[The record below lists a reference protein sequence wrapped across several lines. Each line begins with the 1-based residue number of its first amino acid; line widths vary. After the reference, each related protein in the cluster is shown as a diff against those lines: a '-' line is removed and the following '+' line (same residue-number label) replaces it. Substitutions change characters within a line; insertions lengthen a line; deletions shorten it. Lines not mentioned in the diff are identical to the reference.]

1 MINVSITDMARLIL
15 KAPYYKPGHT
25 TRKGQSRGGYAEYIA
40 KREGVE
46 ILRSGM
52 ADYICN
58 RHGSNGLFS
67 DEGVPINLSKVH
79 EEIDNHP
86 GNIWGFIISLRREDA
101 ERLGYN
107 SAIQWINLLRSRRN
121 DIAKEMRIPPA
132 NLRWVAAY
140 HNKEVNPH
148 VHMLV
153 WSSRP
158 QEPFLSPKGIH
169 NIKKTLAGDIFRQEQ
184 IEIYKKQT
192 EVRDDLKERYR
203 QQIAELNTSIRENG
217 STVSPELYEKFALL
231 CKKVSSHKGKKIYGY
246 LDRSAKKLTDEIV
259 GFLARDEKIA
269 TLYDL
274 WYRYQCE
281 VFRIYTDTMP
291 EKIPLEENKE
301 FKSVRN
307 EVVRAAAN
315 LLRLPEQPVR
325 ETPKEKLS
333 EEEVRYLEAVAE
345 FGKADDMYR
354 LGRHYYDETDD
365 TDDAEYWLKSA
376 ADGGNV
382 QAMYLIYKGY
392 RDGKFTDHPGDRMKY
407 LRVAADRQYAL
418 AEYAFAM
425 QVDERMPN
433 LRLSYLMRASE
444 HGCSA
449 ADYEIGKLYCESG
462 QTEKGLPY
470 LEKATE
476 ADLWVRTRVGLF
488 YCYTLGEW
496 EHGMELLTSAAKRDY
511 TPAQKAI
518 RNIQNGLN
526 AQIFTGLCDLFYYA
540 ANIIDGRAEEIHA
553 PSGEPVISRR
563 QRREEQAKRD
573 GVVMQM

>member
-1 MINVSITDMARLIL
+1 MARLIF

-52 ADYICN
+52 ADYIGN
-58 RHGSNGLFS
+58 RRGSNGLFS

-107 SAIQWINLLRSRRN
+107 SATQWINLLRSRRN
-121 DIAKEMRIPPA
+121 DIAKEMGIAPA

-192 EVRDDLKERYR
+192 EARDDLKERYR
-203 QQIAELNTSIRENG
+203 QQIAKLTASIRENG

-231 CKKVSSHKGKKIYGY
+231 CEKVSSHQGKKIYGS

-259 GFLARDEKIA
+259 GLLARDEKIA

-307 EVVRAAAN
+307 EVVRAVTN
-315 LLRLPEQPVR
+315 LLHLPEQPIR

-345 FGKADDMYR
+345 FGKVDDMYR
-354 LGRHYYDETDD
+354 LGRHYYYETDD
-365 TDDAEYWLKSA
+365 LDEAEYWLKSA
-376 ADGGNV
+376 ADEGNV

-407 LRVAADRQYAL
+407 LRMAADRQYAL
-418 AEYAFAM
+418 AEYAYAM
-425 QVDERMPN
+425 QVNERMPN
-433 LRLSYLMRASE
+433 VRLSYLMRASG
-444 HGCSA
+444 HGCAA
-449 ADYEIGKLYCESG
+449 ADYEIGRIYVENG
-462 QTEKGLPY
+462 QTEQGLAY
-470 LEKATE
+470 LEKAAQT
-476 ADLWVRTRVGLF
+476 DLWVRTRVGLF
-488 YCYTLGEW
+488 YCYTLGNW
-496 EHGMELLTSAAKRDY
+496 ERGMELLTSAAEQNY
-511 TPAQKAI
+511 TPAKEAI
-518 RNIQNGLN
+518 VRIQRGLN
-526 AQIFTGLCDLFYYA
+526 AQIFVGLCDLFMYA
-540 ANIIDGRAEEIHA
+540 GNLIEEQTEETHRKEQQVDDHGID
-553 PSGEPVISRR
+553 RR
-563 QRREEQAKRD
+563 QRKEVRAKQQ
-573 GVVMQM
+573 GFVMGL

>member
-1 MINVSITDMARLIL
+1 MARLIF

-40 KREGVE
+40 NREGVE

-52 ADYICN
+52 ADYIGN
-58 RHGSNGLFS
+58 RRGSNGLFS
-67 DEGVPINLSKVH
+67 DEDVPINLSKIH
-79 EEIDNHP
+79 EEIDKHP

-101 ERLGYN
+101 ERLGYS
-107 SAIQWINLLRSRRN
+107 SAEQWINLLRSRRN
-121 DIAKEMRIPPA
+121 DIAKEMGIAPA

-158 QEPFLSPKGIH
+158 QEPFLSRTGIH
-169 NIKKTLAGDIFRQEQ
+169 NIKKTLAGDIFRQENL
-184 IEIYKKQT
+184 ELYKKQT
-192 EVRDDLKERYR
+192 EVRDDLKARYR
-203 QQIAELNTSIRENG
+203 KRIAELIASIRENG
-217 STVSPELYEKFALL
+217 VAVSSELHDKFADLSL
-231 CKKVSSHKGKKIYGY
+231 KLSSHKGKKIYGY

-259 GFLARDEKIA
+259 GLLARDEKISA
-269 TLYDL
+269 LYDL
-274 WYRYQCE
+274 WYRYRCE
-281 VFRIYTDTMP
+281 VFRTYTDTMP

-307 EVVRAAAN
+307 EVVRAAAD
-315 LLRLPEQPVR
+315 LLCLPEQPIR

-333 EEEVRYLEAVAE
+333 EEEVRYLEAVVE

-376 ADGGNV
+376 ADEGSV
-382 QAMYLIYKGY
+382 PAMYLIYKGY
-392 RDGKFTDHPGDRMKY
+392 RDGKFDDHPGDRMKY
-407 LRVAADRQYAL
+407 LRMAADHQYAP

-433 LRLSYLMRASE
+433 VRLSYLMRASV

-449 ADYEIGKLYCESG
+449 ADYEIGKLYCEND

-470 LEKATE
+470 LEKAAE

-496 EHGMELLTSAAKRDY
+496 EHGMELLTSAAKQDY
-511 TPAQKAI
+511 TPAKEAI
-518 RNIQNGLN
+518 ARIQRGLN
-526 AQIFTGLCDLFYYA
+526 AQIFAGLCDLFAYA
-540 ANIIDGRAEEIHA
+540 GNLIEEQTEEMYRKEQQVDDHGID
-553 PSGEPVISRR
+553 RR
-563 QRREEQAKRD
+563 QQKEVRAKQQ
-573 GVVMQM
+573 GLMMGGI

>member
-1 MINVSITDMARLIL
+1 MARLIL
-15 KAPYYKPGHT
+15 KAPYYKPGHIT
-25 TRKGQSRGGYAEYIA
+25 TKGQSRGGYLEYIA

-52 ADYICN
+52 ADYIGN

-107 SAIQWINLLRSRRN
+107 SATQWINLLRSRRN
-121 DIAKEMRIPPA
+121 DIAKEMGIPPA

-169 NIKKTLAGDIFRQEQ
+169 NIKKTLARDIFRQEQ

-192 EVRDDLKERYR
+192 EARDDLKERYR
-203 QQIAELNTSIRENG
+203 QQIAKLTASIQENG
-217 STVSPELYEKFALL
+217 STVSSELYEKYALL
-231 CKKVSSHKGKKIYGY
+231 REKISSHKGKKIYGY

-259 GFLARDEKIA
+259 GLLAKEEKIA
-269 TLYDL
+269 ALYDL
-274 WYRYQCE
+274 WYRYRCE
-281 VFRIYTDTMP
+281 VFRTYTDTIP

-307 EVVRAAAN
+307 AVVRAAAN
-315 LLRLPEQPVR
+315 LLCLPEQPIR
-325 ETPKEKLS
+325 EIPKEKLS

-365 TDDAEYWLKSA
+365 ADDAEYWLKSA
-376 ADGGNV
+376 ADEGSV
-382 QAMYLIYKGY
+382 PAMYLIYKGY

-407 LRVAADRQYAL
+407 LRMAADRQYAP

-433 LRLSYLMRASE
+433 LRLSYLMRASA
-444 HGCSA
+444 HGSSA

-470 LEKATE
+470 LKKAAE
-476 ADLWVRTRVGLF
+476 ADLWARTRVGLF
-488 YCYTLGEW
+488 CCYTLGDW
-496 EHGMELLTSAAKRDY
+496 EHGMELLTSAAEQNY
-511 TPAQKAI
+511 EPAKEAI
-518 RNIQNGLN
+518 ARIQRGLN
-526 AQIFTGLCDLFYYA
+526 AQIFVGLCDLFMYA
-540 ANIIDGRAEEIHA
+540 GNLIKEQTEEMYRKEQQVDDHGID
-553 PSGEPVISRR
+553 RR
-563 QRREEQAKRD
+563 QRKEVRAKQQ
-573 GVVMQM
+573 GLMMGGI